1 MHECMNALFRYR
13 VMSIASAISGGHTAG
28 ESFDQTPAPA
38 PFVSARSRWLR
49 IEDRIITE
57 RRLRFYGSG
66 IILAYL
72 LSFGWRFVHGQWIF
86 LSNGRPRCVDFG
98 WMWLSGKLAV
108 SGNSDQIFDY
118 LAFSVAQLSLFGQD
132 SCWLLARFS
141 T

>member
-1 MHECMNALFRYR
+1 MRERVSALFRYR
-13 VMSIASAISGGHTAG
+13 VMGIASAIAGGHTAG
-28 ESFDQTPAPA
+28 ESFEQTPDHVPV
-38 PFVSARSRWLR
+38 VSARSRWLG

-98 WMWLSGKLAV
+98 W
-108 SGNSDQIFDY
+108 
-118 LAFSVAQLSLFGQD
+118 
-132 SCWLLARFS
+132 
-141 T
+141 